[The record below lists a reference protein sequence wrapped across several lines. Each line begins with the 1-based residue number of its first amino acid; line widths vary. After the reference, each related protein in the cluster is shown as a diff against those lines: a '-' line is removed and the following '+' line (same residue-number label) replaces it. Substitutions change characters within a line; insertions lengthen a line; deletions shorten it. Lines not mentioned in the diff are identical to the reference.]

1 MTTRNNRMRSQSSR
15 SVKSTKSTKSQ
26 TKSMASS
33 FKNAYNDIKTHG
45 FGMYSMNKFLTSI
58 SETDQQCFYDC
69 FITYTSKTLIQCND

>member
-1 MTTRNNRMRSQSSR
+1 MTARARADTFR

-45 FGMYSMNKFLTSI
+45 FGMYSINQFLKSI
-58 SETDQQCFYDC
+58 SEIRSTMFLRLFSNLHQ
-69 FITYTSKTLIQCND
+69 KL